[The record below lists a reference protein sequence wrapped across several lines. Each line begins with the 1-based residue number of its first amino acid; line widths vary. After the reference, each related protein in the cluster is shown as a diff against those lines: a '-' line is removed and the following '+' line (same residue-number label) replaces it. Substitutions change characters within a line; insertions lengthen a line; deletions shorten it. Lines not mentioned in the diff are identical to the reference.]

1 MNEPKPTGFKP
12 FCDAHG
18 YDFREDWAK
27 RNPND
32 LVIHRC
38 AIALE
43 ALYKES
49 PCRTESQHPL
59 ECVAALT
66 RRLDRDD
73 PTDPL
78 ADIFSTIAI
87 HTFETGR
94 LTPRELM
101 MIAEWAQTLAEE
113 AKTKRKHAM

>member
-1 MNEPKPTGFKP
+1 MNEPIPTGFKP

-18 YDFREDWAK
+18 DDFREDWAK

-32 LVIHRC
+32 LVIHCC
-38 AIALE
+38 AVALE
-43 ALYKES
+43 AIYKEF
-49 PCRTESQHPL
+49 PCKTEPHHPL
-59 ECVAALT
+59 ECVAALA
-66 RRLDRDD
+66 RRLDRGN

-78 ADIFSTIAI
+78 ANVFSTIAI

-94 LTPRELM
+94 LTPSELM

-113 AKTKRKHAM
+113 AKTKRKRVK